1 VASVDDVLHKPAD
14 GYEPRGRLDPEGFAR
29 HVRFQTF
36 APPPDLRPFV
46 EHGWAIT
53 WQDLDDSYASGEVM
67 HRPYVDVFVSQDG
80 CGIQGTFR
88 GLRTYVATVGSGRVV
103 GLRFEPGA
111 FHAVWDGPIAEMQ
124 DRVLDLTDVFPTA
137 VAEFVDGVRAL
148 GDGEAIDALFDLVR
162 TTRPAVD
169 PTIDLLNEIIAAIE
183 ADDGPRTVAKVAVA
197 FGRSERW
204 VQQLFR
210 EYTGVGA
217 KWLLQR
223 RTLLAAAARIRG
235 VEEPDWAG
243 LAYELGYSSQQHFI
257 THFRQV
263 LGKTPVQYWRDVRE

>member
-1 VASVDDVLHKPAD
+1 
-14 GYEPRGRLDPEGFAR
+14 
-29 HVRFQTF
+29 VRFQTF

-46 EHGWAIT
+46 EHGWAII

-67 HRPYVDVFVSQDG
+67 HRPYVDVFVSQEG

-103 GLRFEPGA
+103 GLRFWPGA

-124 DRVLDLTDVFPTA
+124 DRVLDLTDVFPS
-137 VAEFVDGVRAL
+137 AEAGFVERVLAL
-148 GDGEAIDALFDLVR
+148 EEAEAIEALFGLMR
-162 TTRPAVD
+162 STQPAPD

-183 ADDGPRTVAKVAVA
+183 ADDGPRTVAEVAVA

-204 VQQLFR
+204 VQQLLR

-235 VEEPDWAG
+235 VEEPDWAD
-243 LAYELGYSSQQHFI
+243 LSYELGYSSQQHFI
-257 THFRQV
+257 TQFRQV